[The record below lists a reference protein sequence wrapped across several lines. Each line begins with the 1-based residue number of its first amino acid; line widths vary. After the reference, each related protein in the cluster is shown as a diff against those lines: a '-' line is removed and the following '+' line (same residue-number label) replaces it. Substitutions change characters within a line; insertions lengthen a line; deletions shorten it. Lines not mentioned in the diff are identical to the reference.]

1 MTSDAPDGLTSMST
15 EGGSMSR
22 LKLKSRVGKGGRM
35 APAVVTASLTKR
47 FGALTAVDNLSF
59 ALEPG
64 TITGFLGPNGAGKT
78 TTLRMLLGLAQP
90 TQGEALIFEQRY
102 AQIPH
107 PALRI
112 GAVLEATDFHPGRSG
127 RNHLR
132 TLSQAV
138 GIPDSRVDEVLRT
151 VELDSAANRRVKGYS
166 LGMRQR
172 LGLAAALLGD
182 PELLVLDE
190 PANGLDPEGVRWLRD
205 FLRSFAGSGHTVLVS
220 SHVLA
225 EVAQTVDL
233 VLIISRGKLVRE
245 SRLDELTAGIG
256 GAVRV
261 RSPEAGR
268 LREALERDGITATEA
283 SGALFAQGTTSE
295 RVGEIAAAAGIVLH
309 ELRLEQSSL
318 EEVFLELTSEKP
330 E

>member
-1 MTSDAPDGLTSMST
+1 
-15 EGGSMSR
+15 
-22 LKLKSRVGKGGRM
+22 M
-35 APAVVTASLTKR
+35 APVVRADSLTKR
-47 FGALTAVDNLSF
+47 FGKLTAVDDLSF

-78 TTLRMLLGLAQP
+78 TTLRMLLGLAEP
-90 TQGEALIFEQRY
+90 TAGRALIFERPY
-102 AQIPH
+102 AEIQQ

-132 TLSQAV
+132 TLSRAV
-138 GIPDSRVDEVLRT
+138 GIPDTRVDEVLRT
-151 VELDSAANRRVKGYS
+151 VELDGAARRRVKGYS

-205 FLRSFAGSGHTVLVS
+205 FLREFAAGGNTVLVS

-225 EVAQTVDL
+225 EVAQTVDH
-233 VLIISRGKLVRE
+233 VLIIRRGRLIRE
-245 SRLDELTAGIG
+245 SRLDELTATVGA
-256 GAVRV
+256 AVRV
-261 RSPEAGR
+261 RSPQASQ
-268 LREALERDGITATEA
+268 LADALAKDGIAVTANDHTLHVA
-283 SGALFAQGTTSE
+283 GVPTA
-295 RVGEIAAAAGIVLH
+295 RVGEIAAAAGVILH
-309 ELRLEQSSL
+309 ELVAEQSSL
-318 EEVFLELTSEKP
+318 EEIFLELTAEEPS
-330 E
+330 

>member
-1 MTSDAPDGLTSMST
+1 
-15 EGGSMSR
+15 
-22 LKLKSRVGKGGRM
+22 M
-35 APAVVTASLTKR
+35 ATVVQAESLTKR
-47 FGALTAVDNLSF
+47 FGKLTAVSDLSF

-78 TTLRMLLGLAQP
+78 TTLRMLLGLAEP
-90 TQGEALIFEQRY
+90 DEGRALIFERPY
-102 AQIPH
+102 AQIER

-151 VELDSAANRRVKGYS
+151 VELDGAARRRVKGYS

-205 FLRSFAGSGHTVLVS
+205 FLRDFAKGGHTVLVS

-225 EVAQTVDL
+225 EVAQTVDH
-233 VLIISRGKLVRE
+233 VLIINRGRLVRE
-245 SRLDELTAGIG
+245 SRLDELTATVG
-256 GAVRV
+256 GMVRV
-261 RSPEAGR
+261 RSPQAAR
-268 LREALERDGITATEA
+268 LAEALEREGIAATADDTTLHVP
-283 SGALFAQGTTSE
+283 GATTE
-295 RVGEIAAAAGIVLH
+295 RVGEIAAAAGVVLH
-309 ELRLEQSSL
+309 ELVAEQSSL
-318 EEVFLELTSEKP
+318 EEIFLELTADEP
-330 E
+330 A

>member
-1 MTSDAPDGLTSMST
+1 
-15 EGGSMSR
+15 
-22 LKLKSRVGKGGRM
+22 M
-35 APAVVTASLTKR
+35 AAVVRAESLTKR
-47 FGALTAVDNLSF
+47 FGKLTAVDDLSF

-78 TTLRMLLGLAQP
+78 TTLRMLLGLAEP
-90 TQGEALIFEQRY
+90 TAGRALIFERPY
-102 AQIPH
+102 AEIER

-138 GIPDSRVDEVLRT
+138 GIPDARVDEVLRM
-151 VELDSAANRRVKGYS
+151 VELDGAARRRVKGYS

-205 FLRSFAGSGHTVLVS
+205 VLRSFAAGGHTVLVS

-225 EVAQTVDL
+225 EVAQTVDH
-233 VLIISRGKLVRE
+233 VLIINRGRLVRE
-245 SRLDELTAGIG
+245 SRLDELTATVG
-256 GAVRV
+256 GTVRV
-261 RSPEAGR
+261 RSPQAAR
-268 LREALERDGITATEA
+268 LAEALAKDGITVTANERTLHVAGA
-283 SGALFAQGTTSE
+283 STD
-295 RVGEIAAAAGIVLH
+295 RVGEIAAAAGVVLH
-309 ELRLEQSSL
+309 ELTAEQSSL
-318 EEVFLELTSEKP
+318 EEVFLELTADEP
-330 E
+330 A

>member
-1 MTSDAPDGLTSMST
+1 
-15 EGGSMSR
+15 
-22 LKLKSRVGKGGRM
+22 M
-35 APAVVTASLTKR
+35 APVVQAESLTKR
-47 FGALTAVDNLSF
+47 FGKLTAVDNLSF

-78 TTLRMLLGLAQP
+78 TTLRMLLGLARP
-90 TQGEALIFEQRY
+90 TQGSARIFDLPY
-102 AQIPH
+102 AQIER

-138 GIPDSRVDEVLRT
+138 GIPDTRVDEVLRV
-151 VELDSAANRRVKGYS
+151 VELEKAGHRRVKGYS

-182 PELLVLDE
+182 PEVLVLDE

-205 FLRSFAGSGHTVLVS
+205 FLRAFAGEGHTVLVS

-225 EVAQTVDL
+225 EVAQTVDH
-233 VLIISRGKLVRE
+233 VLIINGGKLVRE
-245 SRLDELTAGIG
+245 ARLDELTATMG
-256 GAVRV
+256 GGVRV
-261 RSPEAGR
+261 RSPQAAQ
-268 LREALERDGITATEA
+268 LRDALRRAEIEVTGDD
-283 SGALFAQGTTSE
+283 GALLVHGSTTE
-295 RVGEIAAAAGIVLH
+295 RVGEIAAASGVVLH
-309 ELRLEQSSL
+309 ELRTESSSL
-318 EEVFLELTSEKP
+318 EEVFLELTAERQ